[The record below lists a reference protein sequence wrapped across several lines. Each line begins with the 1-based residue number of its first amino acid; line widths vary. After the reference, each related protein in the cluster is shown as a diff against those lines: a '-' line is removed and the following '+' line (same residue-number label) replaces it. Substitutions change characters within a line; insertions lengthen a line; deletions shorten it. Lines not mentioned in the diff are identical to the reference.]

1 MIPLGCRTCDCWWS
15 SKYLLTRQ
23 PPFLIILAD
32 NLSIT
37 FSRHFRKQ
45 WLAWSKSAPDLSWGW
60 EQADSSA
67 TNLSSFKHLGKLE
80 INHVQTRPVS
90 QARFHVLWEAGEVR
104 VLGSA
109 VTNFSR
115 LKWYSILL
123 CCFSWRGKCIGNY
136 HRKPRRGKHN
146 RECRTGLYCGTKQA
160 MSCQAGPE
168 QHAFPGDLPSLEIDV
183 EVFSVL
189 QRFTIHSPSGP
200 AVLLSRRGCCISP
213 WCCCLNYVR
222 VSSWVCVE
230 FTHWPTQVRSEQFR
244 TGLQAVNGPQFLGL
258 ISAAL

>member
-1 MIPLGCRTCDCWWS
+1 MGIAQGLPFHRTPLSLFQVIRAMIPLGCWMCDCWWS
-15 SKYLLTRQ
+15 SKYLLTHR

-37 FSRHFRKQ
+37 FPRHFRKQ
-45 WLAWSKSAPDLSWGW
+45 CLACSKSAPDLSWGW

-90 QARFHVLWEAGEVR
+90 QAHFHVLWEAGEVR

-146 RECRTGLYCGTKQA
+146 RKGVQDGTILWDK
-160 MSCQAGPE
+160 AGNVL
-168 QHAFPGDLPSLEIDV
+168 PG
-183 EVFSVL
+183 
-189 QRFTIHSPSGP
+189 
-200 AVLLSRRGCCISP
+200 
-213 WCCCLNYVR
+213 
-222 VSSWVCVE
+222 SSWAASFPWG
-230 FTHWPTQVRSEQFR
+230 FTQP
-244 TGLQAVNGPQFLGL
+244 G
-258 ISAAL
+258 